1 MNSPAN
7 NSRAEQ
13 VEIDATAKWP
23 VLLLYSQAVAW
34 LLIGGALEVVSSIQ
48 LHTPGFLGGCEWFTH
63 GRVAAAASTVLVYGW
78 GFNSAFA
85 FALWLM
91 ARLSA
96 AALRSGGW
104 VMVACKFWNIALGL
118 GMLGIL
124 LGGGT
129 SYPLLEL
136 PRFVTLA
143 LLGAYALLGV
153 WAVTTYSVR
162 NTENVYASQWYIF
175 AAVFFFP
182 WLFLGAQTMLFCL
195 PVRGVVQAVVNA
207 WYVNGVYGLWFVPL
221 ALAALYY
228 FIPKL
233 TGRPVYNYYLAVIGF
248 WWFVVCT
255 AFAGGTRLIG
265 GPVPAWIS
273 TLGIVANYMVVPA
286 VVIVLVNLVGTLA
299 AGAGALKRSV
309 SLQFVALSVG
319 AFVLLAALNLLLS
332 FRGLAATLQF
342 TLVPEL
348 RDWLAFYGVFST
360 AMFGAAYFILPRVTG
375 LAWNSSALVRIHFIC
390 AAVGLAAIVV
400 VLGAGGWIQG
410 QLLNT
415 ATVPFG
421 DIVKALTPWLV
432 LRSVGL
438 MLLLAGHVA
447 FLINFAWMGL
457 AVVACPKSAEPAVFA
472 NPPAMT
478 GPNA

>member
-1 MNSPAN
+1 
-7 NSRAEQ
+7 
-13 VEIDATAKWP
+13 
-23 VLLLYSQAVAW
+23 
-34 LLIGGALEVVSSIQ
+34 
-48 LHTPGFLGGCEWFTH
+48 
-63 GRVAAAASTVLVYGW
+63 
-78 GFNSAFA
+78 
-85 FALWLM
+85 M

-104 VMVACKFWNIALGL
+104 LIVACKFWNIGVGL

-124 LGGGT
+124 LGGTT
-129 SYPLLEL
+129 SYPLLEM
-136 PRFVTLA
+136 PRYVTLL
-143 LLGAYALLGV
+143 LLGAYALMGV
-153 WAVTTYSVR
+153 WAITTYSVR

-182 WLFLGAQTMLFCL
+182 WLFLGAQVMLFDA

-233 TGRPVYNYYLAVIGF
+233 TGRPVYNYYLAVVGF
-248 WWFVVCT
+248 WWFLACT

-265 GPVPAWIS
+265 GPVPAWVS

-286 VVIVLVNLVGTLA
+286 VVILLVNLLGTL
-299 AGAGALKRSV
+299 GGQLGALKRSV
-309 SLQFVALSVG
+309 SLKFITLSLGSFV
-319 AFVLLAALNLLLS
+319 VLAGLNLLLS
-332 FRGLAATLQF
+332 FRGFAATAQF
-342 TLVPEL
+342 TLLPGL
-348 RDWLAFYGVFST
+348 RDWVAFYGVFST

-375 LAWNSSALVRIHFIC
+375 LAFHSNLLVRIHYYC
-390 AAVGLAAIVV
+390 TAVGLAAMVV
-400 VLGAGGWIQG
+400 GLAVGGWTQG
-410 QLLNT
+410 GLLNA

-432 LRSVGL
+432 LRSVAL
-438 MLLLAGHVA
+438 MLLFTGHVA
-447 FLINFAWMGL
+447 FLINYAWMGL
-457 AVVACPKSAEPAVFA
+457 AAVACPKSAEPAVFA